1 MSVSDLTHM
10 NKQIFRIGT
19 RGSKLAMYQAETV
32 KNAIEQSF
40 TKLQVE
46 LCIIKTKGDIIL
58 DTALSKI
65 GDKGLFTREIELA
78 LLDRSID
85 IAVHSLKDLPTTLPD
100 CLHLGAV
107 LPRGEVR
114 DALVHKKGK
123 KLHELNHEDLIA
135 TSSLR
140 RIASLK
146 HLNPNIRITDIRGN
160 VNTRLEKMH
169 NGFCDGMIMAAA
181 GLQRL
186 GYEKHITE
194 LIEPDHF
201 YPAVAQGAIAIEC
214 RVDDPETNQMLQSI
228 NHPHTMLAVQA
239 ERSFLQNLEGGCQI
253 PAGCY
258 SIIGKQT
265 IQLKAFIASPG
276 AEEYLSAMVEGTHA
290 TALELGKQLAMEL
303 KNLGGAEIMKQ
314 IRTT

>member
-1 MSVSDLTHM
+1 MK
-10 NKQIFRIGT
+10 KQTFRIGT
-19 RGSKLAMYQAETV
+19 RGSKLALYQAETV
-32 KNAIEQSF
+32 KNSIELSF
-40 TKLQVE
+40 QNLHVE
-46 LCIIKTKGDIIL
+46 LQIIKTKGDIIL

-78 LLDRSID
+78 LLDNSID

-100 CLHLGAV
+100 GLQLGAV
-107 LPRGEVR
+107 LQRGEIR
-114 DALVHKKGK
+114 DALVHRKGK
-123 KLHELNHEDLIA
+123 KLHQLNQEDLIA

-146 HLNPNIRITDIRGN
+146 HLNPLIRVTDIRGN

-169 NGFCDGMIMAAA
+169 NGYCDGMIMAAA

-186 GYEKHITE
+186 GFENHITE
-194 LIEPDHF
+194 LIDPDRF
-201 YPAVAQGAIAIEC
+201 LPAVAQGAIAIEC
-214 RVDDPETNQMLQSI
+214 RIDDPETNELLQAI
-228 NHPHTMLAVQA
+228 NHPKTMLAVLA

-276 AEEYLSAMVEGTHA
+276 AEKYLSGMVEGTHDK
-290 TALELGKQLAMEL
+290 ALELGYQLAMDL
-303 KNLGGAEIMKQ
+303 KNRGGNEIMKQ